1 MNSKTNKLSKVLF
14 ILSLICISSELFA
27 SPSSGEI
34 NLLTPENLQLNDKW
48 VLKDGELFPSKKPG
62 GILWS
67 KEKFGDF
74 KISLEYKTST
84 KANSGLFFRTDPR
97 NPVQGGFEIQ
107 IASDGLYGGKHI
119 VGSLYDAKRAAVEA
133 GRPDGEWNM
142 MTLTCKGSMIKA
154 TVNGQTTVDVN
165 IDDWTEGNKNPDGSK
180 NKFKTP
186 LKDLPRVGHFGLQY
200 HGQQVWF
207 RNVIVKRL

>member
-1 MNSKTNKLSKVLF
+1 MNKKLLTLLILPTFLF
-14 ILSLICISSELFA
+14 HITSCLADTSS
-27 SPSSGEI
+27 SSDGI
-34 NLLTPENLQLNDKW
+34 HLLTPENLQLNDKW
-48 VLKDGELFPSKKPG
+48 VLKDGELFPSEKPG

-119 VGSLYDAKRAAVEA
+119 VGSTMPSVPRSKQASR
-133 GRPDGEWNM
+133 M
-142 MTLTCKGSMIKA
+142 
-154 TVNGQTTVDVN
+154 VNG
-165 IDDWTEGNKNPDGSK
+165 IP
-180 NKFKTP
+180 
-186 LKDLPRVGHFGLQY
+186 
-200 HGQQVWF
+200 
-207 RNVIVKRL
+207 

>member
-119 VGSLYDAKRAAVEA
+119 VGSLYDAKRAGVEA
-133 GRPDGEWNM
+133 GKPDGEWNT
-142 MTLTCKGSMIKA
+142 MTLTCQGPMDQSHRQWA
-154 TVNGQTTVDVN
+154 DHRGC
-165 IDDWTEGNKNPDGSK
+165 E
-180 NKFKTP
+180 
-186 LKDLPRVGHFGLQY
+186 Y
-200 HGQQVWF
+200 
-207 RNVIVKRL
+207 

>member
-1 MNSKTNKLSKVLF
+1 MNKKLIALL
-14 ILSLICISSELFA
+14 ILPTFLVQITSCLAETSASSD
-27 SPSSGEI
+27 GI
-34 NLLTPENLQLNDKW
+34 HLLTPENLQLNDKW
-48 VLKDGELFPSKKPG
+48 VLKDGELYPSEKPG

-74 KISLEYKTST
+74 KISLEYKTSS

-119 VGSLYDAKRAAVEA
+119 VGSLYDAKRAAEEA
-133 GRPDGEWNM
+133 GKPDGEWNT
-142 MTLTCKGSMIKA
+142 MTLTCQGPMIKA

-165 IDDWTEGNKNPDGSK
+165 IDDWAEGNKNPDGSP

-186 LKDLPRVGHFGLQY
+186 LKDLPREGHFGLQY

>member
-1 MNSKTNKLSKVLF
+1 MNKKLLTLL
-14 ILSLICISSELFA
+14 ILPACLMQISFLLAETGS
-27 SPSSGEI
+27 SSGKI
-34 NLLTPENLQLNDKW
+34 DLLTPENLQLNDKW
-48 VLKDGELFPSKKPG
+48 VLKDGELFPSEKPG

-74 KISLEYKTST
+74 KISLEYKTSA
-84 KANSGLFFRTDPR
+84 KANSGLFFRTNPK
-97 NPVQGGFEIQ
+97 NPVQEGFEIQ
-107 IASDGLYGGKHI
+107 IASAGLYSDKHI
-119 VGSLYDAKRAAVEA
+119 LGSLYDAKRAAVEA
-133 GRPDGEWNM
+133 GKPDGEWNS
-142 MTLTCKGSMIKA
+142 MTLRCKGPMIKA

-186 LKDLPRVGHFGLQY
+186 LKELPRNGHIGLQY

-207 RNVIVKRL
+207 RNIIINRL

>member
-1 MNSKTNKLSKVLF
+1 M
-14 ILSLICISSELFA
+14 
-27 SPSSGEI
+27 
-34 NLLTPENLQLNDKW
+34 
-48 VLKDGELFPSKKPG
+48 LKDGELFPSEKPG

-133 GRPDGEWNM
+133 GKPDGEWNT
-142 MTLTCKGSMIKA
+142 MTLTCKGPMIKA

-165 IDDWTEGNKNPDGSK
+165 IDDWTEGNKNPDGSP

-186 LKDLPRVGHFGLQY
+186 LKDLPREGHFGLQY

>member
-1 MNSKTNKLSKVLF
+1 MNKLIILF
-14 ILSLICISSELFA
+14 SFCLTFPLFGQSEK
-27 SPSSGEI
+27 ST
-34 NLLTPENLQLNDKW
+34 NLLSSKGLQLNKHW
-48 VLKDGELFPSKKPG
+48 VIEDGELTPSQTPG
-62 GILWS
+62 GIIWT

-74 KISLEYKTST
+74 EVVLEYKTSE

-107 IASDGLYGGKHI
+107 IASAGIYSGKH
-119 VGSLYDAKRAAVEA
+119 VLGSLYDAKEAAVSA
-133 GRPDGEWNM
+133 GKPDGEWNT
-142 MTLTCKGSMIKA
+142 MTLTCKGPMIKA

-165 IDDWTEGNKNPDGSK
+165 IDDWTGRNKNPDGSK

-186 LKDLPRVGHFGLQY
+186 LKDLPREGHLGLQY

>member
-1 MNSKTNKLSKVLF
+1 MNKLIILF
-14 ILSLICISSELFA
+14 SFCLTFSLFGQSEKSTNLLSLKGF
-27 SPSSGEI
+27 
-34 NLLTPENLQLNDKW
+34 QLNKHW
-48 VLKDGELFPSKKPG
+48 LIEDGELTPSQTPG
-62 GILWS
+62 GIIWT

-74 KISLEYKTST
+74 EVVLEYKTSE

-107 IASDGLYGGKHI
+107 IASAGIYSGKH
-119 VGSLYDAKRAAVEA
+119 VLGSLYDAKEAAVSA
-133 GRPDGEWNM
+133 GKPDGEWNT
-142 MTLTCKGSMIKA
+142 MTLTCKGPMIKA

-165 IDDWTEGNKNPDGSK
+165 IDQWTEPKKNPDGSK

-186 LKDLPRVGHFGLQY
+186 LKDLPREGHLGLQY

>member
-1 MNSKTNKLSKVLF
+1 MNKKLLTLPIF
-14 ILSLICISSELFA
+14 PAFLIQVISCIAETSASSD
-27 SPSSGEI
+27 GI
-34 NLLTPENLQLNDKW
+34 HLLTPENLQLNDKW
-48 VLKDGELFPSKKPG
+48 VLKDGELFPSEKPG

-74 KISLEYKTST
+74 KISLEYKTSS

-133 GRPDGEWNM
+133 GKPDGEWNT
-142 MTLTCKGSMIKA
+142 MTSLA
-154 TVNGQTTVDVN
+154 RA
-165 IDDWTEGNKNPDGSK
+165 P
-180 NKFKTP
+180 
-186 LKDLPRVGHFGLQY
+186 
-200 HGQQVWF
+200 
-207 RNVIVKRL
+207 